1 METIKQS
8 RRRLAI
14 SLLTI
19 IAMVFTL
26 IPCMGVDVA
35 EADTNG
41 LVQTYTPTESCPVS
55 KVEYTPR
62 DDGKFNIK
70 VTLDL
75 NMYKT
80 YDQNKTYY
88 YDMSIYNDSYTRCI
102 TGEQS
107 SLGKAINGQ
116 VAFSY
121 GDDSHYVQSNEQFN
135 VKFELYD
142 ENVQDPNARPINNP
156 GKLNCTAP
164 TYPSSTTF
172 YNNVQTKDC
181 YSSDKNSAVIQ
192 QTFTADSS
200 KVFTASASYVE
211 SSGYAYD
218 TSFELQV
225 KDSDNNIISAK
236 LINSSDF
243 KAYEWNFTKSD
254 TYTFALICKYA
265 SSGKCAYTVSAN
277 LKQVPKTPDES
288 FGWFRAVPYGD
299 SQFKINIENYEGSY
313 GSDNNVYYREDM
325 TAGTITCIENSISTE
340 VLDTVPYY
348 DRKYTYYVAKK
359 GAIEAAVPGL
369 TLTLMNPVSFKD
381 STTKAKLKSV
391 SAYAEVTASA
401 PTIVKVNNLK
411 ATAGVRS
418 ASLTWKYEYDT
429 TAPNVTGFNVNI
441 YAPNG
446 SLYKTYKYTPQ
457 YSSYCGATYSIP
469 YDGTYYFTVTPYY
482 VYNGKTYT
490 GTASAKVGCASSKIS
505 AATGSVTKISS
516 KKARITIKK
525 SAGSTGTMVYQ
536 YVSGKWKYIGKT
548 TGSSYTV
555 TKNTAGKKKYRLRSY
570 IVDNGKTYYSGSYSG
585 TYSPKSNT
593 AAFKYSNR
601 PAAYPMYSHY
611 WRPDKIYYS
620 GNKVVVKGKF
630 INTHIYRLDYFK
642 IKLTVKCQ
650 GKVIGTKT
658 INSGK
663 MKSNKVKKVTVKLDK
678 SKAGYDLRAGN
689 LTWSYKIIKWR

>member
-1 METIKQS
+1 METIKRS

-26 IPCMGVDVA
+26 IPCMGADVA
-35 EADTNG
+35 EADTND
-41 LVQTYTPTESCPVS
+41 LVKTNTPTQSCPVS
-55 KVEYTPR
+55 KVEYVPQS
-62 DDGKFNIK
+62 DGQFNLK
-70 VTLDL
+70 VTVDLDVFQKAGYL
-75 NMYKT
+75 DGDYYW
-80 YDQNKTYY
+80 YDISIINNGTGKYLAYEEGNLVSLSGERIYEYNKEKNPNYSLTQNQGITIKYSLL
-88 YDMSIYNDSYTRCI
+88 DANPQGDPE
-102 TGEQS
+102 TGEEPDPINSPVKFQCTAP
-107 SLGKAINGQ
+107 SLFTGFEAVYKVSGGDESVDLSYDKYYGYGNDTYMDNVFLRETPSTGTIRIIDTIGRTHYANDYQVKSATNYIYYVVKKDVLNEVIPELLKKLDYNE
-116 VAFSY
+116 VAFSA
-121 GDDSHYVQSNEQFN
+121 E
-135 VKFELYD
+135 E
-142 ENVQDPNARPINNP
+142 
-156 GKLNCTAP
+156 
-164 TYPSSTTF
+164 
-172 YNNVQTKDC
+172 
-181 YSSDKNSAVIQ
+181 
-192 QTFTADSS
+192 
-200 KVFTASASYVE
+200 
-211 SSGYAYD
+211 
-218 TSFELQV
+218 
-225 KDSDNNIISAK
+225 
-236 LINSSDF
+236 
-243 KAYEWNFTKSD
+243 
-254 TYTFALICKYA
+254 
-265 SSGKCAYTVSAN
+265 
-277 LKQVPKTPDES
+277 
-288 FGWFRAVPYGD
+288 
-299 SQFKINIENYEGSY
+299 
-313 GSDNNVYYREDM
+313 
-325 TAGTITCIENSISTE
+325 
-340 VLDTVPYY
+340 
-348 DRKYTYYVAKK
+348 
-359 GAIEAAVPGL
+359 
-369 TLTLMNPVSFKD
+369 
-381 STTKAKLKSV
+381 KAKLRTI
-391 SAYAEVTASA
+391 SAYKEVTIPA
-401 PTIVKVNNLK
+401 PRIVKVSNLK
-411 ATAGVRS
+411 ASPGVRS

-446 SLYKTYKYTPQ
+446 SLYKTYKYKYTPQ

-490 GTASAKVGCASSKIS
+490 GTTSAKVSCTSSKIS

-593 AAFKYSNR
+593 AAFKYSSR

-630 INTHIYRLDYFK
+630 INTHIYNLDYFK